1 MATIS
6 EALSIAVQ
14 HYQAGRLDAAAEICG
29 RILRTAPDQAG
40 ALYLMGVVARQTG
53 QHAAAADYLGRAIAA
68 SPRVADYHFNLG
80 LAYRALGRLDD
91 AAACHRRAIE
101 IQPDHFEAH
110 NNLGNVWNNQGRLDD
125 AAACY
130 RRALEIAPGVAEV
143 YANLAGVLAAQE
155 KLDEAADCCRR
166 AVELKP
172 DLADL
177 HYNFGNVRLAQG
189 RFDEAAACYRRAL
202 ELRPDYAV
210 ADMNLGT
217 VLSQQGNTDQATACY
232 RRALELQPDLAG
244 AHNNL
249 GNLLKAQGAFDEA
262 LACFHRAL
270 QLDPEYAEAH
280 NNLGNLLSEQGRPA
294 AAMVCY
300 QRAIEARPA
309 YGDALGNALLCEQYL
324 PGVTPGRLA
333 EAHARWERQFAAPLR
348 AAWRPHANSRDPD
361 RALRCGFV
369 SADFRHHPV
378 GNFLIRTLE
387 ALRAEAAEIVCYSD
401 VLLNDDLTAR
411 IARTAHTWR
420 EVRTLSHQA
429 LAEQIR
435 ADRIDI
441 LFDLAGHTAGNRLLT
456 FARKPAPLAITWI
469 GYEGTT
475 GLAAMDYL
483 IADELL
489 IPPGDESCYCE
500 KVLRMPGGYVCYDPP
515 RAAAEVGPLPARE
528 PGGVTFASFNNLAKI
543 GPEVIDLWAAI
554 LRRVPHARLVLKYRG
569 LDRGSTRDR
578 YAAEFV
584 QRGIEAGRLELQGWS
599 GYREMLALYNRVD
612 IALDPF
618 PFSGSVTTCEALWMG
633 VPVITWPGA
642 TFAGRHSLTHL
653 ANVGLGE
660 TVARDP
666 AHYVELAV
674 ELAGDRPRLTA
685 LRAGLRG
692 RMAASS
698 LCDGPRFAANLMAVL
713 RGAWRQWVDS

>member
-1 MATIS
+1 
-6 EALSIAVQ
+6 
-14 HYQAGRLDAAAEICG
+14 
-29 RILRTAPDQAG
+29 
-40 ALYLMGVVARQTG
+40 
-53 QHAAAADYLGRAIAA
+53 
-68 SPRVADYHFNLG
+68 
-80 LAYRALGRLDD
+80 
-91 AAACHRRAIE
+91 
-101 IQPDHFEAH
+101 
-110 NNLGNVWNNQGRLDD
+110 
-125 AAACY
+125 
-130 RRALEIAPGVAEV
+130 
-143 YANLAGVLAAQE
+143 LAAQE
-155 KLDEAADCCRR
+155 KLDEAAACCQR

-189 RFDEAAACYRRAL
+189 RFDEAAACYGRAL

-210 ADMNLGT
+210 ADMNLGAA
-217 VLSQQGNTDQATACY
+217 LSQQGNTDQAIACY

-244 AHNNL
+244 VHNNL

-280 NNLGNLLSEQGRPA
+280 NNLGNLLSEQGQPA
-294 AAMVCY
+294 AAMACY
-300 QRAIEARPA
+300 QRAIQARPA

-333 EAHARWERQFAAPLR
+333 EAHAQWERQFAAPLR
-348 AAWRPHANSRDPD
+348 ATWRPHANRRDPQ
-361 RALRCGFV
+361 RTLRCGFV

-378 GNFLIRTLE
+378 GNFLIRPLE
-387 ALRAEAAEIVCYSD
+387 ALRAEAVEIICYSD
-401 VLLNDDLTAR
+401 VLQSDDLTAR
-411 IARTAHTWR
+411 FARAAHTWR

-456 FARKPAPLAITWI
+456 LARKPAPLAITWI

-483 IADELL
+483 IADEWL
-489 IPPGDESCYCE
+489 IPPDDESCYCE
-500 KVLRMPGGYVCYDPP
+500 KVLRMPRGYVCYDPP
-515 RAAAEVGPLPARE
+515 GAAAEVGPLPARE
-528 PGGVTFASFNNLAKI
+528 QGGVTFASFNNLAKI

-554 LRRVPHARLVLKYRG
+554 LRRVPRARLVLKYRG

-578 YAAEFV
+578 YAAEFA
-584 QRGIEAGRLELQGWS
+584 QREIERGRLELQGWS
-599 GYREMLALYNRVD
+599 PYGEMLALYNRVD

-618 PFSGSVTTCEALWMG
+618 PFSGSATTCEALWMG

-653 ANVGLGE
+653 ANVGLRE

-674 ELAGDRPRLTA
+674 ALAGDRPRLA
-685 LRAGLRG
+685 VLRAGLRA
-692 RMAASS
+692 RMAASR
-698 LCDGPRFAANLMAVL
+698 LCDGPRFAADLMAVL
-713 RGAWRQWVDS
+713 RGAWKQWVDS